1 MKEKIMF
8 LVIGIFFMLLL
19 GTMTGELPS
28 NSKDNKCECGWVRM
42 RQNYSNYTIINDSN
56 LNGIQEKVTNKLN
69 EGWHPIGGISIVDSN
84 SFYQAMI
91 K

>member
-28 NSKDNKCECGWVRM
+28 NSKGNEYESGITPAGQYDR
-42 RQNYSNYTIINDSN
+42 NYTIINDSN